1 MDWIIENIV
10 KGIWGF
16 FADLASSLIDL
27 AFEAIVKCVIQLSD
41 LNMIINTDRYLL
53 YAQAIAGSLLIVAVV
68 WKGLKNQAGY
78 NDDTNRSIGVLGMK
92 VIMAGSA
99 IFLLP
104 FLVKSLVLPLNNNLV
119 LLIQSLGS
127 NFTQEKFTEGLSL
140 TQNLGKLS
148 GDIILI
154 FLVLAVAFVVLGIQ
168 GAIRY
173 IELVIC
179 VLMAPFSAI
188 SIVNDSD
195 GVQVWAR
202 EMLCIVFTQSIHVL
216 LLQFLLEIMKTQTD
230 FLMGLMCI
238 ATVVVMIKGPKV
250 LRTFLYSTGIG
261 SASVGAAG
269 QAGRMAAM
277 KTVMKSAK
285 PV

>member
-1 MDWIIENIV
+1 MDWIIQNIV

-41 LNMIINTDRYLL
+41 LNMIINTDRYLV
-53 YAQAIAGSLLIVAVV
+53 YVQAIAASLLVLMVV

-78 NDDTNRSIGVLGMK
+78 NDDTNRSVGVLGMK
-92 VIMAGSA
+92 VIISGTA
-99 IFLLP
+99 IYVLP
-104 FLVKSLVLPLNNNLV
+104 FLVKRLVLPINNNLV
-119 LLIQSLGS
+119 LLIQSLGTE
-127 NFTQEKFTEGLSL
+127 FTEKKFMEGLSL
-140 TQNLGKLS
+140 TTNLSKL
-148 GDIILI
+148 GGEMILI
-154 FLVLAVAFVVLGIQ
+154 FLVLAVAFVILGIQ

-179 VLMAPFSAI
+179 VLMAPFSAV
-188 SIVNDSD
+188 SIVNDGD
-195 GVQVWAR
+195 GVQIWSR

-216 LLQFLLEIMKTQTD
+216 LLQFLLEIMKTQKG
-230 FLMGLMCI
+230 FLMGLMSI
-238 ATVVVMIKGPKV
+238 AAIVVMIKGPKV

-277 KTVMKSAK
+277 KRVMYSAK